1 MKDKLLP
8 SLTSIKV
15 FEAAAQHLS
24 FVRAAR
30 QLGVQSPAVSR
41 QVAELEQALGAR
53 LFVRSKPRLALTPQ
67 GQELY
72 LSISHGLNEIRQGC
86 EKLQR
91 ERREGV
97 VKVVTSIGI
106 TSCWL
111 LNRLVGFYQ
120 QYPDIELHLTTRD
133 STTNLDP
140 VDADVAIL
148 FGEDDL
154 PGVETTLVF
163 PEKMITVC
171 APGLLE
177 ERDCLSAEALLAV
190 PLLHYAEVPHRDDW
204 QQLLATADL
213 TPPQPQRG
221 MTFNSYV
228 VYLQA
233 ALNGVGV
240 AIGWEHLLDDYLDN
254 GSLRRASA
262 LELESS
268 RGYFCCLTVAGRNN
282 AAARHFR
289 DWICSLVD

>member
-1 MKDKLLP
+1 MKHWSLP

-41 QVAELEQALGAR
+41 QVAELEQVLGAR

-72 LSISHGLNEIRQGC
+72 LSVSHGLNEIRQGC
-86 EKLQR
+86 EKLRR

-111 LNRLVGFYQ
+111 LTRLVDFYQ

-140 VDADVAIL
+140 ADADVAIL

-154 PGVETTLVF
+154 PGVEAQCIF
-163 PEKMITVC
+163 REKMITVC
-171 APGLLE
+171 APGLLAGS
-177 ERDCLSAEALLAV
+177 ERFSGESLLSV
-190 PLLHYAEVPHRDDW
+190 PLLHYAEAAHRDDW
-204 QQLLATADL
+204 QRLLATADL
-213 TPPQPQRG
+213 SPPPPQRG
-221 MTFNSYV
+221 LTFNSYV

-233 ALNGVGV
+233 ALNGAGV
-240 AIGWEHLLDDYLDN
+240 AIGWEYLLDDYLDS
-254 GSLRRASA
+254 GSLCRASG
-262 LELESS
+262 LELETA
-268 RGYFCCLTVAGRNN
+268 RGYFCCLTVNGRNN
-282 AAARHFR
+282 AAARQFR
-289 DWICSLVD
+289 DWVCNLIL